1 MLAAKKISE
10 FDDYNDYKNYMHE
23 THVETK
29 KQKFQI
35 KKEKES
41 WVKRLA
47 SVSRTIFAALLM
59 FAALAMVVVIYANIY
74 ELKYNNYEYQKEI
87 EQYKIEI
94 EDLKSQLDS
103 VVVLENIEKVAIEDL
118 NMQYPRQEQII
129 YISSSWNYK
138 LDEEKEAL
146 TAEVAEDGAFADDTK
161 NIASLINNLID

>member
-1 MLAAKKISE
+1 MLAAKKICE

-23 THVETK
+23 THIEAK

-47 SVSRTIFAALLM
+47 SVSKTIFAALLM
-59 FAALAMVVVIYANIY
+59 FASLALVVVIYANVY

-103 VVVLENIEKVAIEDL
+103 VVVLENIEKVAIEEL
-118 NMQYPRQEQII
+118 NMQYPKQEQII
-129 YISSSWNYK
+129 YINSNWNYK
-138 LDEEKEAL
+138 LDEVKE
-146 TAEVAEDGAFADDTK
+146 EVVEPEVSTTFGKST
-161 NIASLINNLID
+161 NSIATLISNLID

>member
-1 MLAAKKISE
+1 MLAAKKICD
-10 FDDYNDYKNYMHE
+10 FDDYSDYKNYIHE
-23 THVETK
+23 THVEAK

-41 WVKRLA
+41 WVKKLA

-59 FAALAMVVVIYANIY
+59 FAALALVVVIYANIY

-103 VVVLENIEKVAIEDL
+103 VVVLENIEKVAIEEL

-138 LDEEKEAL
+138 LDEVKE
-146 TAEVAEDGAFADDTK
+146 EVASEPVKGTKLTEGTK
-161 NIASLINNLID
+161 NIAALINNLID

>member
-1 MLAAKKISE
+1 MLAAKQISE
-10 FDDYNDYKNYMHE
+10 FDDYNDYKNYMHD

-29 KQKFQI
+29 KQQFQI
-35 KKEKES
+35 KKKKES

-59 FAALAMVVVIYANIY
+59 FAALALVVVVYANIY

-103 VVVLENIEKVAIEDL
+103 VVVLENIEKVAIEEL

-129 YISSSWNYK
+129 YINSSWNYK
-138 LDEEKEAL
+138 LDEVKSDVATEAVTSTKL
-146 TAEVAEDGAFADDTK
+146 AESTK
-161 NIASLINNLID
+161 NIAVLINNLID